1 MTYVL
6 VRLCVC
12 ISAFSDRCF
21 GLLVWIFTLAFVVA
35 AAASTSLIYTV
46 ANNKQMFKFFIHVSE
61 NFRWHAWKA
70 THEMFTFF
78 SLHTLCCTDFS
89 LVFLAISCSRSIR
102 SGIFYTL
109 SEIGKHLCKN
119 TLVYVCLVCIT
130 KQFV

>member
-61 NFRWHAWKA
+61 NFRWHPWKA
-70 THEMFTFF
+70 THEMFTFSRYTHFAAPIFHLFF
-78 SLHTLCCTDFS
+78 SL
-89 LVFLAISCSRSIR
+89 FLARAQFVRVSFILFPKLVNIYVK
-102 SGIFYTL
+102 I
-109 SEIGKHLCKN
+109 HLC
-119 TLVYVCLVCIT
+119 TSVLYA
-130 KQFV
+130 